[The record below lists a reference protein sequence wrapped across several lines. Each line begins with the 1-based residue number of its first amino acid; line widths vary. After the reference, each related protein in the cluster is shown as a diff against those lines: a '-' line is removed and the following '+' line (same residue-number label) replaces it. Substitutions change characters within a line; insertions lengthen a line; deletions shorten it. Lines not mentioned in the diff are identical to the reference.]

1 MKALNRLTVDG
12 KTVLVKTTQE
22 LVDTSSLSWVYDV
35 AEEHVPHAAMA
46 FEFLMQASYGR
57 DGDLAAT
64 SANAAGFSLSLVPFL
79 QKRSYDNAP

>member
-12 KTVLVKTTQE
+12 KTVLIKTTQE
-22 LVDTSSLSWVYDV
+22 LVDASSLSWVYDV
-35 AEEHVPHAAMA
+35 AEEHVPHAATA